1 MDFKEFT
8 EEIRR
13 LVSERDDR
21 MDVSIQT
28 VRKNNSVMYTGL
40 TVRGVSDTSVP
51 IIYLEPYYRMFRDTS
66 DMEKVADEILK
77 VYQQNN
83 FQFNPDNIRDFN
95 IIKDRIVYQVINEH
109 RNREMLTEVPHRIL
123 IDDIAITYKIFLG
136 YSGKDMSASIRIN
149 NSLMDSWGTDEEGLW
164 AYAKGNASRLQKPV
178 YIRLEELIIGM
189 LERGHQA
196 RDAVTFDGLSDPA
209 IRMYVATNEE
219 KVNGASVMAD
229 NAFMEKLHSEIGD
242 FYIIPSSIH
251 EIIAVPASGRFE
263 AAMLNEMVKE
273 VNSTS
278 VSEED
283 FLSDMVYL
291 YDGNKITVA

>member
-13 LVSERDDR
+13 LLKERNDR

-51 IIYLEPYYRMFRDTS
+51 IIYLEPYYRMFSDTA
-66 DMEKVADEILK
+66 DMEKVADEILR
-77 VYQQNN
+77 VYQQHN
-83 FQFNPDNIRDFN
+83 FRFNPENIRDFSYV
-95 IIKDRIVYQVINEH
+95 KDKIVYQVINEH
-109 RNREMLTEVPHRIL
+109 RNKEMLAEVPHRML
-123 IDDIAITYKIFLG
+123 IDDIDITYKILLG
-136 YSGKDMSASIRIN
+136 HNKKDMSASIRIN
-149 NSLMDSWGTDEEGLW
+149 NSLMDSWGTNEEELW
-164 AYAKGNASRLQKPV
+164 TYAKGNAGRLQKPV
-178 YIRLEELIIGM
+178 YIRLEELIINM

-196 RDAVTFDGLSDPA
+196 KDAVTFDGLSDPA
-209 IRMYVATNEE
+209 IRMYMATNEE

-229 NAFMEKLHSEIGD
+229 NAFMEKLHKDIGD
-242 FYIIPSSIH
+242 FFILPSSIH
-251 EIIAVPASGRFE
+251 EIIAVPVSGAFDIDK
-263 AAMLNEMVKE
+263 LNEMVKE